1 MRKSF
6 PPLGTRVCAVE
17 VTADP
22 PSITGEFFMTGNI
35 IPAAA
40 ASYILTIDLEDMRP
54 ALDKLVSE
62 IVDTALSGAMFRR
75 ALAAGMDD
83 IASVMRAVPAAE
95 GRLLERGISFLA
107 KRNPD
112 LVVLTDNLRLPVTK
126 AAAELVA
133 MNDVA
138 LVKALSLDA
147 DSGGRKSYTPDLLI
161 INRSTKIGHLVDVKR
176 SLNSYEVSRIT
187 ELKNR
192 MLAAALVV
200 PDLLYKEH
208 RRLHVE
214 EVRVVILNAEN
225 QRTDIDGGVWPI
237 THLDH
242 LLEIMGAGEV
252 MAQLRNLFQRR
263 VEANWMSALNEH
275 RLDKAPIPMTPSSDP
290 ITDNV
295 APRHPRD
302 EECIVS
308 RAPVSIGFARAPGI
322 ARA

>member
-1 MRKSF
+1 M
-6 PPLGTRVCAVE
+6 A
-17 VTADP
+17 A
-22 PSITGEFFMTGNI
+22 NI
-35 IPAAA
+35 ISPVAT
-40 ASYILTIDLEDMRP
+40 ASYDLTVNLVDMRP
-54 ALDKLVSE
+54 ALEQLVGDV
-62 IVDTALSGAMFRR
+62 VDTALSGAMFGR

-95 GRLLERGISFLA
+95 GRLLERGIGFLA

-138 LVKALSLDA
+138 LVKSLSLDA

-161 INRSTKIGHLVDVKR
+161 INRSTKIGHMVDVKR

-225 QRTDIDGGVWPI
+225 QRTDIDGGVWPL

-242 LLEIMGAGEV
+242 LLEIAGAGEV
-252 MAQLRNLFQRR
+252 MAHLRELFQRR
-263 VEANWMSALNEH
+263 VEANWMSALNGH
-275 RLDKAPIPMTPSSDP
+275 RFDTTPIPMTPSSDP
-290 ITDNV
+290 IADNV
-295 APRHPRD
+295 ARRHPRD
-302 EECIVS
+302 EESSVS
-308 RAPVSIGFARAPGI
+308 RAPVSIGFARPPSI
-322 ARA
+322 VRA

>member
-1 MRKSF
+1 M
-6 PPLGTRVCAVE
+6 
-17 VTADP
+17 TAKNTP
-22 PSITGEFFMTGNI
+22 A
-35 IPAAA
+35 AAA
-40 ASYILTIDLEDMRP
+40 ASYDLTIDLEDMRP
-54 ALDKLVSE
+54 SLDKLVSE

-75 ALAAGMDD
+75 ALTAGMDD

-95 GRLLERGISFLA
+95 GRLLERGIGFLA

-176 SLNSYEVSRIT
+176 SLSSYEVSRIV

-252 MAQLRNLFQRR
+252 MAHLRNLFQRR
-263 VEANWMSALNEH
+263 VEANWMSALSEH
-275 RLDKAPIPMTPSSDP
+275 RLDTAPTLQTWSSDP
-290 ITDNV
+290 SEGDV
-295 APRHPRD
+295 VRRRPRED
-302 EECIVS
+302 ESSVS

>member
-1 MRKSF
+1 M
-6 PPLGTRVCAVE
+6 
-17 VTADP
+17 TAK
-22 PSITGEFFMTGNI
+22 IT
-35 IPAAA
+35 PAAA
-40 ASYILTIDLEDMRP
+40 ASYDPTVELEDLRP
-54 ALDKLVSE
+54 ALDNLVSE
-62 IVDTALSGAMFRR
+62 VVDTALSDAMFRR
-75 ALAAGMDD
+75 ALTAGMDD
-83 IASVMRAVPAAE
+83 IASVMRAVPVAE
-95 GRLLERGISFLA
+95 GRLLERGIGFLA

-133 MNDVA
+133 MNDAA

-225 QRTDIDGGVWPI
+225 QRTDIDGGVWPL

-242 LLEIMGAGEV
+242 LLEIAGAGEV
-252 MAQLRNLFQRR
+252 MAHLRELFQRR
-263 VEANWMSALNEH
+263 VEANWKSALNDH
-275 RLDKAPIPMTPSSDP
+275 RLDTSNSPMISRSDP
-290 ITDNV
+290 TERNGV
-295 APRHPRD
+295 RPGPS
-302 EECIVS
+302 EEEPSAS
-308 RAPVSIGFARAPGI
+308 RTPVSIGFARPPRI
-322 ARA
+322 AMA

>member
-1 MRKSF
+1 
-6 PPLGTRVCAVE
+6 
-17 VTADP
+17 
-22 PSITGEFFMTGNI
+22 MTGNI
-35 IPAAA
+35 IPAAVT
-40 ASYILTIDLEDMRP
+40 ASYDLTIDLEDMRP
-54 ALDKLVSE
+54 SLDKLVSE

-75 ALAAGMDD
+75 ALTAGMDD

-95 GRLLERGISFLA
+95 GRLLERGIGFLA

-176 SLNSYEVSRIT
+176 SLSSYEVSRIT

-237 THLDH
+237 THLDY

-252 MAQLRNLFQRR
+252 MAHLRDLFQRR

-275 RLDKAPIPMTPSSDP
+275 RLDTAPILQPSSSDP
-290 ITDNV
+290 SDSDVVRPGTREV
-295 APRHPRD
+295 ASS
-302 EECIVS
+302 VS
-308 RAPVSIGFARAPGI
+308 RAPVSIGFARPPGI

>member
-1 MRKSF
+1 M
-6 PPLGTRVCAVE
+6 
-17 VTADP
+17 TA
-22 PSITGEFFMTGNI
+22 NI
-35 IPAAA
+35 IPAVAT
-40 ASYILTIDLEDMRP
+40 ASYDLTIDLEDMRP
-54 ALDKLVSE
+54 ALDKVVSE

-95 GRLLERGISFLA
+95 GRLLERGIGFLA

-138 LVKALSLDA
+138 LVKSLSLDA

-176 SLNSYEVSRIT
+176 SLSSYEVSRIA

-225 QRTDIDGGVWPI
+225 QRTDIDGGVWPL

-252 MAQLRNLFQRR
+252 MAHLRELFQRR
-263 VEANWMSALNEH
+263 VEANWLSALNDH
-275 RLDKAPIPMTPSSDP
+275 RLDTAPTLQTWSSDP
-290 ITDNV
+290 SEGDV
-295 APRHPRD
+295 VRCRPRD
-302 EECIVS
+302 ADPSTS

-322 ARA
+322 ARP

>member
-1 MRKSF
+1 M
-6 PPLGTRVCAVE
+6 
-17 VTADP
+17 TAKNTP
-22 PSITGEFFMTGNI
+22 A
-35 IPAAA
+35 AAA
-40 ASYILTIDLEDMRP
+40 ASYDLTIDLEDMRP
-54 ALDKLVSE
+54 SLDKLVSE

-75 ALAAGMDD
+75 ALTAGMDD

-95 GRLLERGISFLA
+95 GRLLERGIGFLA

-147 DSGGRKSYTPDLLI
+147 DSGGRKNYTPDLLI

-176 SLNSYEVSRIT
+176 SLSSYEVSRIA

-252 MAQLRNLFQRR
+252 MAHLRDVFQRR
-263 VEANWMSALNEH
+263 VEANWMSALNDH
-275 RLDKAPIPMTPSSDP
+275 RLDTAPTLQTWNSDP
-290 ITDNV
+290 SEGDVVRRRPPDADPST
-295 APRHPRD
+295 
-302 EECIVS
+302 S